1 MPSIFVQLKLIH
13 SSLKPFLSTKVLKT
27 KFKVRTKRFIGNVTS
42 ASTWQRYAC
51 HGHGWPR
58 KFTRSGAE
66 IVSLLNSISV
76 FCVRQKT
83 IQSWPMSLWNSFY
96 IRMSRMFFLLE
107 NHLLSNCSECLLGA
121 GQLKEKIWDMI
132 IVQKKYFLFSV
143 EVGIWCKREII
154 TADYADLGTGR
165 KTANNERSSKIIFT
179 RIGSNVA
186 IWLANLP
193 PPIRIQKT
201 LLAPRCHE
209 MVKHWRN
216 RFIWLHYRG

>member
-1 MPSIFVQLKLIH
+1 MLPASVPDSGTLIMGMDGRA
-13 SSLKPFLSTKVLKT
+13 SL
-27 KFKVRTKRFIGNVTS
+27 
-42 ASTWQRYAC
+42 
-51 HGHGWPR
+51 HGVAQKSW
-58 KFTRSGAE
+58 
-66 IVSLLNSISV
+66 VSLLISISV
-76 FCVRQKT
+76 FCVRKSHT
-83 IQSWPMSLWNSFY
+83 KLTNEFMELFLYPHVENV
-96 IRMSRMFFLLE
+96 FFLLE
-107 NHLLSNCSECLLGA
+107 NHLWSNCSECLLGA

-143 EVGIWCKREII
+143 EVGIWYKREIK

-165 KTANNERSSKIIFT
+165 KTANKERSSKIIFT
-179 RIGSNVA
+179 RIGRNVA

-201 LLAPRCHE
+201 LLAPRCLV

>member
-1 MPSIFVQLKLIH
+1 MLPAPVPDSGTLVMGIDGRA
-13 SSLKPFLSTKVLKT
+13 SL
-27 KFKVRTKRFIGNVTS
+27 
-42 ASTWQRYAC
+42 
-51 HGHGWPR
+51 HGVAQKSW
-58 KFTRSGAE
+58 
-66 IVSLLNSISV
+66 VSLLNSISV

-83 IQSWPMSLWNSFY
+83 IQSWAMSLWNSFY
-96 IRMSRMFFLLE
+96 IRMSRMFFLLLE

-143 EVGIWCKREII
+143 EVGIWYKREIK

-165 KTANNERSSKIIFT
+165 KTANKERSSKIIFT

-201 LLAPRCHE
+201 LLAPRCLV

-216 RFIWLHYRG
+216 RFIWLHFRG